1 MAANTQR
8 RQSGVSMIEV
18 LVTLTI
24 IAFALLGLL
33 GLQARALSFQKDSFD
48 KKSAAELV
56 AQLAERIRANHLG
69 FTGGN
74 YAFALNTTDATPTIV
89 SVCATPTA
97 CTFAE
102 VAARDLSHWA
112 AELRRRIPASAAY
125 LQWNVADPRLLT
137 VSIAWPEPLS
147 REPVTSADVF
157 VGTGTSLCATIN
169 TRLGVAIPAGYRCYE
184 TAVFP

>member
-1 MAANTQR
+1 MHR
-8 RQSGVSMIEV
+8 SQSGVSMIEI

-48 KKSAAELV
+48 RKSAAELV
-56 AQLAERIRANHLG
+56 AQLSERIRANHLG
-69 FTGGN
+69 FTAGN
-74 YAFALNTTDATPTIV
+74 YAYALDTTDPTPTTV
-89 SVCATPTA
+89 PTCATPTA

-102 VAARDLSHWA
+102 VAARDLNHWA
-112 AELRRRIPASAAY
+112 AELRRRIPASTTY

-137 VSIAWPEPLS
+137 VSLAWPEPQAGAAVD
-147 REPVTSADVF
+147 P
-157 VGTGTSLCATIN
+157 LCTAIN
-169 TRLGVAIPAGYRCYE
+169 TRLSVTIPAGYRCYE

>member
-1 MAANTQR
+1 MGTANTQR
-8 RQSGVSMIEV
+8 RQLGVSMIEI

-56 AQLAERIRANHLG
+56 AQLSERIRANHLG

-74 YAFALNTTDATPTIV
+74 YAFALDTTTATPTV
-89 SVCATPTA
+89 VPTCATPTA

-102 VAARDLSHWA
+102 VAARDLNHWA

-137 VSIAWPEPLS
+137 VSIAWPEPL
-147 REPVTSADVF
+147 T
-157 VGTGTSLCATIN
+157 GTGADPFSGSSPSLCTTIN
-169 TRLGVAIPAGYRCYE
+169 GRLGVAIPAGYRCYE

>member
-1 MAANTQR
+1 MPAKPLLQR
-8 RQSGVSMIEV
+8 LQRGVSMIEI

-48 KKSAAELV
+48 RKSAVELV
-56 AQLAERIRANHLG
+56 AQLSERVRANHLG

-74 YAFALNTTDATPTIV
+74 YAYALDSTTATPTVIPG
-89 SVCATPTA
+89 CAAPAA

-102 VAARDLSHWA
+102 VAARDAASWA
-112 AELRRRIPASAAY
+112 IELRRRIPGGAGY
-125 LQWNVADPRLLT
+125 LTWNPADPRMLR
-137 VSIAWPEPLS
+137 VAMAWPEPQAGGATD
-147 REPVTSADVF
+147 P
-157 VGTGTSLCATIN
+157 LCADLN
-169 TRLGVAIPAGYRCYE
+169 VRLSVAIPAGYRCYE